1 MGGIIFWLIFGGLVG
16 WLASKIMGTDAQQ
29 GMLLNIIVGIVGA
42 MVGGFLWGL
51 LTNDTAPYEF
61 FDIGSWITAI
71 IGACL
76 LLYVLRLAPSRR
88 RAASAS
94 GCGVRRISAAG
105 RYTVKYKR
113 GTCTACIL
121 LWRM

>member
-29 GMLLNIIVGIVGA
+29 GILLNIIVGIVGA
-42 MVGGFLWGL
+42 MVGGFVWGL

-71 IGACL
+71 IGSCL
-76 LLYVLRLAPSRR
+76 LLYLLRLVTGRR
-88 RAASAS
+88 R
-94 GCGVRRISAAG
+94 V
-105 RYTVKYKR
+105 
-113 GTCTACIL
+113 
-121 LWRM
+121 